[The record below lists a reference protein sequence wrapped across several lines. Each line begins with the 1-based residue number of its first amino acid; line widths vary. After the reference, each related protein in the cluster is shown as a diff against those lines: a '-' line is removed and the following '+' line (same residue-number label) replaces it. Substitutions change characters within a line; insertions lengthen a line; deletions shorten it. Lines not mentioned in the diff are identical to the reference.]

1 MCGQHRPAR
10 VTRGKTGGLQME
22 NLSEPQTAEESR
34 AHHNDSAECE
44 SNKKHGVYS
53 QMARR
58 TCVYRHNSV
67 TGRTNKK
74 QKL

>member
-44 SNKKHGVYS
+44 SNKKKTTVFILRWHEEPVS
-53 QMARR
+53 ID
-58 TCVYRHNSV
+58 TTV
-67 TGRTNKK
+67 
-74 QKL
+74 